1 MANFNEAL
9 KWTSNSP
16 AIYLTVKYGKHR
28 SGADMVYSVELSISA
43 VSGSGKS
50 FGYPI
55 YAQISVN
62 NEGSPRYTHTMKAA
76 STSKWSDPIRWNT
89 GDFVVSNKVDGST
102 PLKVRLYSGS
112 GSSRDQT
119 WNFSMGV
126 DPAYFTSSPSLW
138 LISTTETTATLGWS
152 TPQACDHVQY
162 NINGGGWV
170 DVWTGSATS
179 GTYTISGLSP
189 GTSYTIYGDFK
200 RQDSQLWSSHGGYSV
215 YTGVSTYSYPNYSS
229 MANFTIGQ
237 NPTINIYNPLGRS
250 CSVSLLGDDNSVI
263 GTTTTSGTS
272 VSGLADATKLYQ
284 SIPNKKSANCKV
296 QVVYSGNTSTKTGSV
311 YSVDTTTST
320 PTIASVS
327 YQDTFADSVAIT
339 GDNQKIISS
348 VSKVQLTATG
358 LEAKNYATIS
368 KVDYRIISPNNAAV
382 AELTI
387 SGTSAS
393 INNQIFNKEYGNV
406 QDVYVRI
413 TDSRGLTYDKY
424 IELDLLDYS
433 APTGTYSIKR
443 VGNYYSNTTFLVNG
457 NYSQIGTNALSIRT
471 KYKKLEDSTWS
482 NWTSLTN
489 GTASTIS
496 LDNAYIWNIV
506 IELSDAFKTTTY
518 TTSIQKGMP
527 IQYWDTKLNSTG
539 FNCFPQYEN
548 DIEVSGVPINE
559 TYNGNEIACGEV
571 FGNVKYRKCIVGSM
585 DELDKPSG
593 GTNEDFTFSIYASDV
608 SQFIDYKMTIYDTN
622 TGACYT
628 LPKVV
633 YTYYN
638 AQININSCDYVNNE
652 EFMFIGY
659 IKSAIKARA
668 DWDDLLFFAEV
679 EYLKSVG

>member
-1 MANFNEAL
+1 MANFDTAL

-28 SGADMVYSVELSISA
+28 SGADMIYSVELSISA

-55 YAQISVN
+55 YAQITVN
-62 NEGSPRYTHTMKAA
+62 NEGSPRYTHTMKTKD
-76 STSKWSDPIRWNT
+76 TSKWSDPIRWNT
-89 GDFVVSNKVDGST
+89 GDFTVSNKVDGST

-119 WNFSMGV
+119 WTFDMGV

-162 NINGGGWV
+162 NINGGGWI
-170 DVWTGSATS
+170 DTWYGSATS

-189 GTSYTIYGDFK
+189 GSSYTIYGDFK
-200 RQDSQLWSSHGGYSV
+200 RQDSQLWSTWGGYSV
-215 YTGVSTYSYPNYSS
+215 YTGVSTYAYPNYSS

-296 QVVYSGNTSTKTGSV
+296 QVVYGGNTSTKTGSV
-311 YSVDTTTST
+311 YSINESDCMPV
-320 PTIASVS
+320 IGAVS
-327 YQDTFADSVAIT
+327 YQDTFADSIAIT
-339 GDNQKIISS
+339 GDNQKIISK
-348 VSKVQLTATG
+348 VSKVLLTATG
-358 LEAKNYATIS
+358 LETKNYATIS
-368 KVDYRIISPNNAAV
+368 KVDYTTMNPDGVRL

-393 INNQIFNKEYGNV
+393 IDNRIFNKEYGNV

-424 IELDLLDYS
+424 IELDLLDYA
-433 APTGTYSIKR
+433 APTGTYSVKR
-443 VGNYYSNTTFLVNG
+443 VGNYYSDTTFLVNG
-457 NYSQIGTNALSIRT
+457 NYSQIGTNTLSIRT

-496 LDNAYIWNIV
+496 LDNKYIWNIV
-506 IELSDAFKTTTY
+506 IELSDAFN
-518 TTSIQKGMP
+518 TTSYPTNIQKGMP

-548 DIEVSGVPINE
+548 DIEVDGVPINE
-559 TYNGNEIACGEV
+559 KYDDTEIACGEV
-571 FGNVKYRKCIVGSM
+571 FGNTKYRKCITGNMGDLNRPVG
-585 DELDKPSG
+585 G
-593 GTNEDFTFSIYASDV
+593 SDV
-608 SQFIDYKMTIYDTN
+608 QFIFRIPVSNVSQYIKYDMSIYDTT
-622 TGACYT
+622 TGSCFKIPYFINDWSPRSNITSAI
-628 LPKVV
+628 
-633 YTYYN
+633 YN
-638 AQININSCDYVNNE
+638 STDGVFE
-652 EFMFIGY
+652 FIGY
-659 IKSAIKARA
+659 LQSSVKARE
-668 DWDDLLFFAEV
+668 DWGDLLFFAEV